1 MTVKEKLRRGG
12 KKFDRRDIQGLRSRS
27 LVQQSKVIKAGPGAT
42 SAMVVTP
49 QYVDISAAAT
59 HSGEPVG
66 ITAVSETGVAI
77 RGPVG
82 FTTTPGN
89 IRIASMWTMNP
100 LLLAAA
106 PSTILTPIPVL
117 QFNPPFKNLTRV
129 ATSAFFA
136 TAFLGF
142 GNG

>member
-1 MTVKEKLRRGG
+1 MTTKEKMKRGAAS
-12 KKFDRRDIQGLRSRS
+12 FDRRNIQALRSRS
-27 LVQQSKVIKAGPGAT
+27 LVQQSKVIKAGANAT
-42 SAMVVTP
+42 SAVVVTP
-49 QYVDISAAAT
+49 HYVDISAAAT

-66 ITAVSETGVAI
+66 ITAVSNTGVAI

-82 FTTTPGN
+82 FTTTPDK

-100 LLLAAA
+100 MLLSAA

-117 QFNPPFKNLTRV
+117 QFDPPFARLAEV
-129 ATSAFFA
+129 ASSTFFA